1 LAFDFNK
8 KKSSDL
14 HCIKQLFVVTVEQ
27 MHTVKLRP
35 LNIKTGCK

>member
-14 HCIKQLFVVTVEQ
+14 HCTQQVFVVAVEQ

-35 LNIKTGCK
+35 FNIETGCK